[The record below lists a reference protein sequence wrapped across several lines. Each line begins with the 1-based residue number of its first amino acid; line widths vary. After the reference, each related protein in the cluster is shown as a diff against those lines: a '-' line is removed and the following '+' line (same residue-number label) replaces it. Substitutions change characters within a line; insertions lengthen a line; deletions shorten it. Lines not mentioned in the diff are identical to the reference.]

1 MLKADGYFMRVLLIS
16 PNIEM
21 LPDPVAPLGL
31 AFLSSALKSNGQEAR
46 CLDLCFEENPEE
58 ALGNAISDFS
68 PDAIGLSLRNI
79 DNVAYPESVSYLPF
93 YRKVIE
99 RCRQRSPA
107 PVVLG
112 GSGFT
117 LMPKTILDFLEAD
130 GGIAGEGEEAFPQL
144 LREGADLASSRVKGF
159 IPRGGRVP
167 SGPAY
172 IPNLD
177 SLPSPDWDCLELR
190 NYFQRGGMG
199 NLQTKR
205 GCPFSCIYCTY
216 PLIEGKTVRVR
227 SPQRV
232 ADEAQALLQQGV
244 RNAFFVDNIFNF
256 PESHARAVCRAFIER
271 GISLQ
276 WSCYAH
282 PGQFSRPLAEDMKR
296 AGCTGVEF
304 GTDSGSPR
312 VLARLGKNF
321 SPQDVRQASR
331 FAREAGLEVC
341 HSLSLGAPGET
352 EETLEETFRLMEEI
366 SPTAVIAM
374 VGLRIFPGTGL
385 ASEAEAE
392 GMLSP
397 TTDFLDPLFYLSP
410 MVKDRIVE
418 IVRRRAALHPNWILP
433 GMSINVSLRL
443 QSKLRKIGVK
453 GPLWEHM
460 KILRGR
466 RTARGEPHA

>member
-1 MLKADGYFMRVLLIS
+1 MRVLLIS

-31 AFLSSALKSNGQEAR
+31 AFLSSALKSSGHEVR
-46 CLDLCFEENPEE
+46 CLDLCFEEDIEQ
-58 ALGNAISDFS
+58 ALGTAISRS
-68 PDAIGLSLRNI
+68 APQAIGLSLRNI

-93 YRKVIE
+93 FKRVIE
-99 RCRQRSPA
+99 RCRQSSSSPIF
-107 PVVLG
+107 LG

-117 LMPKTILDFLEAD
+117 LMPEKVLNFLEAD
-130 GGIAGEGEEAFPQL
+130 GGIAGEGEEAFPRVL
-144 LREGADLASSRVKGF
+144 SGMLGSSSPGVEGFISREGKDF
-159 IPRGGRVP
+159 
-167 SGPAY
+167 SGPAC
-172 IPNLD
+172 IKNLD
-177 SLPSPDWDCLELR
+177 GLSSPDWNCLDLKA
-190 NYFQRGGMG
+190 YFAKGGMG

-216 PLIEGKTVRVR
+216 PLIEGRTVRLR
-227 SPQRV
+227 SPRRV
-232 ADEAQALLQQGV
+232 ADEAEALVQQDV
-244 RNAFFVDNIFNF
+244 KNAFIVDNIFNF
-256 PESHARAVCRAFIER
+256 PESHARAVCQSFSER

-282 PGQFSRPLAEDMKR
+282 PGYFSRSLAEDMKK

-304 GTDSGSPR
+304 GTDSGAPP

-321 SPQDVRQASR
+321 TPEDIRRATLY
-331 FAREAGLEVC
+331 AREAGLEVC

-385 ASEAEAE
+385 ADQAQKE
-392 GMLSP
+392 GLLP
-397 TTDFLDPLFYLSP
+397 PRTDFLDPVFYISSE
-410 MVKDRIVE
+410 VRDRVVE
-418 IVRRRAALHPNWILP
+418 IARRRSSFHPNWILP
-433 GMSINVSLRL
+433 GLSINVSLRL

-460 KILRGR
+460 KIMRGR
-466 RTARGEPHA
+466 RMSPGEPHV

>member
-1 MLKADGYFMRVLLIS
+1 MRVLLIS

-31 AFLSSALKSNGQEAR
+31 AFLSSALKSSGHEVR
-46 CLDLCFEENPEE
+46 CLDLCFEENVEQ
-58 ALGNAISDFS
+58 ALGTTISRFA
-68 PDAIGLSLRNI
+68 PQAIGLSLRNI

-93 YRKVIE
+93 FKKVIE
-99 RCRQRSPA
+99 RCRQFSSSPIF
-107 PVVLG
+107 LG

-117 LMPKTILDFLEAD
+117 LMPEKVLNFLEAD
-130 GGIAGEGEEAFPQL
+130 GGVAGEGEEAFPKVL
-144 LREGADLASSRVKGF
+144 SGMLDSSSPGVEGF
-159 IPRGGRVP
+159 ISREAKDF
-167 SGPAY
+167 SGPAC
-172 IPNLD
+172 IQNLD
-177 SLPSPDWDCLELR
+177 GLSSPDWSCMDLKT
-190 NYFQRGGMG
+190 YFAKGGMG

-216 PLIEGKTVRVR
+216 PLIEGKAVRLR
-227 SPQRV
+227 SPRRV
-232 ADEAQALLQQGV
+232 ADEAEALLQQGV
-244 RNAFFVDNIFNF
+244 KNAFIVDNIFNF
-256 PESHARAVCRAFIER
+256 PESHARAVCQAFRER

-282 PGQFSRPLAEDMKR
+282 PGYFSRPLAEAMKK

-304 GTDSGSPR
+304 GTDSSSPP

-321 SPQDVRQASR
+321 SPEDIRRASLY
-331 FAREAGLEVC
+331 AREAGLEVC

-352 EETLEETFRLMEEI
+352 QETLKETFRLMEEI

-385 ASEAEAE
+385 ARQAEAE
-392 GMLSP
+392 GLLP
-397 TTDFLDPLFYLSP
+397 PATDFLDPVFYIAP
-410 MVKDRIVE
+410 AVRDRVVE
-418 IVRRRAALHPNWILP
+418 IARHQSSLHPNWILP
-433 GMSINVSLRL
+433 GLSINVSLRL

-460 KILRGR
+460 KIMRGR
-466 RTARGEPHA
+466 RMSPGEPHA